1 MATDVRIE
9 FAVEQPDCSTAN
21 SLCAGDRTFRE
32 ALRGAVRVQTIR
44 QNRVCR
50 AGLSRVFLPLR
61 HRPAVTMRSVK
72 GADDLS
78 VILAFYGE
86 FTIFVHEAARFSI
99 RFRTRGLRIRLRFF
113 NFAL

>member
-1 MATDVRIE
+1 MCRRPDVPRGFTGGGSSADDPAE
-9 FAVEQPDCSTAN
+9 PRLPGRLVARFSAVA
-21 SLCAGDRTFRE
+21 
-32 ALRGAVRVQTIR
+32 
-44 QNRVCR
+44 
-50 AGLSRVFLPLR
+50 
-61 HRPAVTMRSVK
+61 AVTMRSVK

>member
-1 MATDVRIE
+1 MTDVRIE